1 MNSAA
6 HFDSTVHSHHD
17 LYLVG
22 LAALICLFACYTAFS
37 LLGNA
42 REFSYTRRYLWG
54 AAAAIVAGCGA
65 WATHFVGMLAWRP
78 GFQIGYDV
86 GLTVWSFVLAIA
98 GSSAGLSAM
107 LSGRRSE
114 RTRAAWAGVLAGG
127 TITAMHYT
135 GMAAVRMPAAID
147 HSGIA
152 VAASAVIVIGMSTLA
167 FRIAGRTD
175 GSADY
180 LRRLAAAVAL
190 AAGICGLHFT
200 GMAGLSVIHDQSL
213 DVSRHVLAPTSL
225 AIAVAAVTVMI
236 VAFGLTGSILDQHL
250 ASRAARESNRLRR
263 YITELEAT
271 QRELKATTTELTMAL
286 EAAAAASQTKSQFLA
301 TMSHELRTPL
311 NAIIGF
317 ADLMV
322 TEIHGPL
329 GDEQY
334 RDYARLV
341 SDSGSHLLSLIND
354 VLDLARLDAS
364 QLNLIED
371 VIEVDRLLHDAVR
384 LIGPQAGKAEVS
396 VSWRSEQPGIRLR
409 ADTRR
414 MRQVMLNLL
423 SNAVKFTPHGGS
435 IDIDA
440 RMTKQPCG
448 IGLEITVSDTGIG
461 MAPDE
466 IPLALERFGQIDNG
480 LDRRFE
486 GTGLGL
492 PLAKLLMEVHGGK
505 LEIASL
511 PGNGTSVILSI
522 PSDRVIEPAPDM
534 LAVGR

>member
-1 MNSAA
+1 M
-6 HFDSTVHSHHD
+6 
-17 LYLVG
+17 
-22 LAALICLFACYTAFS
+22 
-37 LLGNA
+37 
-42 REFSYTRRYLWG
+42 
-54 AAAAIVAGCGA
+54 
-65 WATHFVGMLAWRP
+65 
-78 GFQIGYDV
+78 
-86 GLTVWSFVLAIA
+86 
-98 GSSAGLSAM
+98 
-107 LSGRRSE
+107 
-114 RTRAAWAGVLAGG
+114 
-127 TITAMHYT
+127 
-135 GMAAVRMPAAID
+135 
-147 HSGIA
+147 
-152 VAASAVIVIGMSTLA
+152 
-167 FRIAGRTD
+167 
-175 GSADY
+175 
-180 LRRLAAAVAL
+180 RRLAAAVAL